1 LNALN
6 TFQRD
11 VSLNETESRAFLH
24 KYLFSSDEVFTPVRS
39 LSYGQR
45 ARLALACMVAKGCN
59 FLLLDEPLNHLDLPS
74 RAQFEQAL
82 STFEGTILTVVHDR
96 YFIQRY
102 ATCLWEIR
110 NEKVIIL

>member
-1 LNALN
+1 
-6 TFQRD
+6 
-11 VSLNETESRAFLH
+11 LH
-24 KYLFSSDEVFTPVRS
+24 KYLFSSDDVFTPVGS

-45 ARLALACMVAKGCN
+45 ARLALACLVARGCN

-82 STFEGTILTVVHDR
+82 TDFEGTILTVVHDR

-102 ATCLWEIR
+102 ATSLWQIENGKLIEI
-110 NEKVIIL
+110 KQ